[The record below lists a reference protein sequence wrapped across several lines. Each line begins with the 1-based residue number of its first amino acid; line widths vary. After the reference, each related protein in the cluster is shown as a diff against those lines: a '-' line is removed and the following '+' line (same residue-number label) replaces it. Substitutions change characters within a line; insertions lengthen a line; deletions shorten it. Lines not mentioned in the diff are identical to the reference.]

1 MYCMGILS
9 KITDFFRGRGQA
21 RSIRSSDAGAVQP
34 SAPRTGGSYDY
45 DALVSFIGN
54 ESAMRVATVYR
65 CVSHLADAVANLPMQ
80 YMRRKGD
87 IFVEDEN
94 SRFYQLLN
102 FQPDGCMSAVDFW
115 QQLIRYM
122 LLRGNAYVV
131 PVYNLSTFEVDR
143 LALVNPAAVSH
154 DIYNDL
160 YTVSDLIAGVSGVY
174 REEEIIHIKNFSLD
188 GKTGMSTLSYARV
201 TTGTA
206 LAGDKETMDR
216 FANGGSVRGI
226 VSNDTSVRGFGEY
239 QDNELQKTAA
249 DLDSRFRA
257 GERIVSLPG
266 QAQFAPISLSSTDM
280 QFLETRKFSVREICR
295 FFGVHPSFVF
305 DDTSNNYK
313 SAEMANVAFLSNTL
327 NPILRKIECELLRK
341 LVPPS
346 LCCKRRFLF
355 DRRGLYACDLASRV
369 KYQADT
375 IAAGLYTVNEWRREE
390 NKPPVEGGDRAL
402 VSANLK
408 WIEELGAQPA
418 AAQWQGAAGLDG
430 NNKDTDENGE

>member
-21 RSIRSSDAGAVQP
+21 RSIRSSDAGAAQP

-65 CVSHLADAVANLPMQ
+65 CVNHLADAVANLPMQ

-160 YTVSDLIAGVSGVY
+160 YTISDLIAGVSGVY
-174 REEEIIHIKNFSLD
+174 SEEEIIHIKNFSLD

-313 SAEMANVAFLSNTL
+313 SAEMANVAFLNNTL
-327 NPILRKIECELLRK
+327 NPILRKIENELLRK
-341 LVPPS
+341 LIAPS
-346 LCCKRRFLF
+346 LWTKRKFIF
-355 DRRGLYACDLASRV
+355 DRSGIYACDLESRV
-369 KYQADT
+369 RYQNQT
-375 IAAGLYTVNEWRREE
+375 IAAGLYTVNEWRLKE
-390 NKPPVEGGDRAL
+390 NRPSVEGGDTVM
-402 VSANLK
+402 VSANLRN
-408 WIEELGAQPA
+408 IQEPTGQTANETNQPA
-418 AAQWQGAAGLDG
+418 EQSAQ
-430 NNKDTDENGE
+430 NNTEDEE